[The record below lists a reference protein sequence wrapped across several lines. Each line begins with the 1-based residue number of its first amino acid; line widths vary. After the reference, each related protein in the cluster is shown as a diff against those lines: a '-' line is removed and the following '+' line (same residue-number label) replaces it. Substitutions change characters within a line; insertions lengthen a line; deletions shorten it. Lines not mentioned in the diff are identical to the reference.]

1 LWAKTLRHPSRGC
14 RQQRTARAAGPAYR
28 AGMTHRAR
36 GFSLIEILVSLVTL
50 GSLLALGAGSLADVL
65 HGVRLRSLSGDVFQ
79 QLLLARSEAIKR
91 NARVVLCKS
100 EDGATCA
107 VTGTWEQGWILFQ
120 DRNNSGARDED
131 EPVLQRLNPLPP
143 GWRLTANAPVGRY
156 VSYGPMGGARMASSG
171 AFQAGTFTLCKSS
184 TERTEARQIII
195 NAGGRP
201 RVQKVWLDDC
211 Y

>member
-1 LWAKTLRHPSRGC
+1 
-14 RQQRTARAAGPAYR
+14 
-28 AGMTHRAR
+28 MTHRHR
-36 GFSLIEILVSLVTL
+36 GFSLVESLVTL
-50 GSLLALGAGSLADVL
+50 ALVGALLALGASSLSDL
-65 HGVRLRSLSGDVFQ
+65 FHGLRLQALSGDLFQ

-91 NARVVLCKS
+91 NGRVVLCKS
-100 EDGATCA
+100 PDGAGCA
-107 VTGTWEQGWILFQ
+107 ADGAWEQGWILFQ
-120 DRNNSGARDED
+120 DRNNSGARDD
-131 EPVLQRLNPLPP
+131 GEPVLQRLNALPP

-171 AFQAGTFTLCKSS
+171 AFQAGTFTLCRAS